1 MSEKTGF
8 QTIDTSRF
16 KVAPGYVL
24 VKMGEDVQED
34 SRSGFMVSRQYEEA
48 ALFKSRIAEVVKAP
62 NSNFYL
68 GALIHPFMNQRD
80 FGPSDQK
87 LSSRLTQ
94 RTTYF
99 DVPIEIKDGDKVVL
113 KHIGLTQEHLK
124 FGEYMIVKYDNLIG
138 RIDGYDV
145 YPLNGAIF
153 LEMDDDKRG
162 ELFEGGMNEF
172 GIDFRSGVVKKE
184 GCLVKNYLL
193 WPESK
198 DYDVTLLGK
207 RVFLSKGA
215 AARIEYDDHQIIGKG
230 KKRPLYATHRHFIN
244 AMVEDVLF

>member
-1 MSEKTGF
+1 MSEKIESPF
-8 QTIDTSRF
+8 IDISRF

-24 VKMGEDVQED
+24 VKLGEDVHED
-34 SRSGFMVSRQYEEA
+34 KSTGFLVSRQYEET

-62 NSNFYL
+62 DKNFYL
-68 GALIHPFMNQRD
+68 GALIHPLMNQRD
-80 FGPSDQK
+80 FGSSDQK
-87 LSSRLTQ
+87 FTSRLPQ
-94 RTTYF
+94 RTTYY

-113 KHIGLTQEHLK
+113 KHIGLSQEHLK
-124 FGEYMIVKYDNLIG
+124 FGGFLIVKYDNLIG
-138 RIDGYDV
+138 RVDDADV

-162 ELFEGGMNEF
+162 EVFEGAVNEF
-172 GIDFRSGVVKKE
+172 GIDFRSGVVKKV

-193 WPESK
+193 FPQSK

-215 AARIEYDDHQIIGKG
+215 AARIEYDDHQILGKG
-230 KKRPLYATHRHFIN
+230 RPLYATHRHFIN
-244 AMVEDVLF
+244 GMVEEVIF